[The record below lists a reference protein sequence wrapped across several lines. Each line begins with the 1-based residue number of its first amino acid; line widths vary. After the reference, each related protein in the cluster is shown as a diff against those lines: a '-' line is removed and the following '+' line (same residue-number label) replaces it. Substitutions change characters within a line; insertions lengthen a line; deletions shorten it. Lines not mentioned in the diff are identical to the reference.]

1 MRKEMKEEKALNR
14 RDSRNYRLK
23 RKKAIIKLIKTVI
36 VVIIIAVLG
45 MSVKNI
51 FMLTMENKKLEQQYK
66 ELSSEKEALED
77 ELKNVNDKDYI
88 EEQARIQLRLIKPG
102 EIIYI
107 LQDEKGNDK
116 DSKKDN

>member
-51 FMLTMENKKLEQQYK
+51 LMLTMENKKLEQQYK